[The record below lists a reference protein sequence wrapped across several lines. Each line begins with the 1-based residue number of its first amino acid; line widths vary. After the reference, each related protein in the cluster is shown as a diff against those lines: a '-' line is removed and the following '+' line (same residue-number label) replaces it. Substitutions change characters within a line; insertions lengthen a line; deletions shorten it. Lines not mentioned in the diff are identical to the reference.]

1 MKQMKEQ
8 NNLSENL
15 LMLLT
20 KIVEQNSILIDN
32 TSSKQAYII
41 ELLEA
46 LSDPSE
52 EELEED
58 DVDSIYRTLD

>member
-15 LMLLT
+15 LILLT

-58 DVDSIYRTLD
+58 DLESMYRTLD

>member
-58 DVDSIYRTLD
+58 DLESMYRTLD

>member
-1 MKQMKEQ
+1 
-8 NNLSENL
+8 
-15 LMLLT
+15 MLLT